1 MFFKQKKKPALDPEQ
16 HELLEHA
23 QKRIRQKKGVFQHLV
38 ILVIGGLFFAVINK
52 ILKIGDS
59 HDWYIW
65 VVMGWSFIWFI
76 HLAQVF
82 ITDPFLGKDWER
94 TQRERLLEKQK
105 ERIRQ
110 IEAEIEKTHPLPEL
124 PPKEEL

>member
-38 ILVIGGLFFAVINK
+38 ILVIGGLFFTVINK

-82 ITDPFLGKDWER
+82 ITDPFSGKDWER

>member
-1 MFFKQKKKPALDPEQ
+1 MFFKQKKNPALDREQ

-23 QKRIRQKKGVFQHLV
+23 QKRIRQKKAVFQHLI
-38 ILVIGGLFFAVINK
+38 ILVIGGLFFVFVNK
-52 ILKIGDS
+52 ILKIGIT

-65 VVMGWSFIWFI
+65 VIMGWSFIWLI

-94 TQRERLLEKQK
+94 AQRERLLEKQTK
-105 ERIRQ
+105 RIR
-110 IEAEIEKTHPLPEL
+110 EIEEEIAKTHPLPEL
-124 PPKEEL
+124 PPKQDL